1 LKILNSYIYFR
12 NKDKKQYQMAYLDN
26 TEITVDAILTKKGRQ
41 KLASGQSLNI
51 TKFALG
57 DDEIDYTLY
66 EPAHPKGSAY
76 YDSAIRAIPVTEASP
91 DETQVLRYKLVTLPK
106 GTTQI
111 PTVKLG
117 VPSISVNQSEGGVG
131 LTPTTSPSGNTNAGY
146 TVVLADQRAGTLTVT
161 RGANGTG
168 TVPVFLGEEI
178 TTTAQVVSG
187 LEFRFTP
194 NPSLTIDISTTLTVY
209 GNETG
214 GSQTIP
220 VSVIYK
226 ATI

>member
-1 LKILNSYIYFR
+1 
-12 NKDKKQYQMAYLDN
+12 MAYLN
-26 TEITVDAILTKKGRQ
+26 NAEITVDAVLTKKGRQ
-41 KLASGQSLNI
+41 KLASGQSLSI

-76 YDSAIRAIPVTEASP
+76 YDSAITAIPITEASP

-106 GTTQI
+106 GTTKI
-111 PTVKLG
+111 PVVSLG
-117 VPSISVNQSEGGVG
+117 ISAIGVYQSDGGVSM
-131 LTPTTSPSGNTNAGY
+131 LPTTSPAGNQNAGY

-161 RGANGTG
+161 KGSASAG

-194 NPSLTIDISTTLTVY
+194 NPNLTIDVASTITVY

-220 VSVIYK
+220 VTVTYK
-226 ATI
+226 A

>member
-1 LKILNSYIYFR
+1 
-12 NKDKKQYQMAYLDN
+12 MGYLDN

-76 YDSAIRAIPVTEASP
+76 YDSAIRTIPVTEASP

-106 GTTQI
+106 GTTII

-117 VPSISVNQSEGGVG
+117 ITSIPVTQLEGGVA
-131 LTPTTSPSGNTNAGY
+131 LSPTTSPSGNANAGY
-146 TVVLADQRAGTLTVT
+146 TVVLADQRAGTITVT
-161 RGANGTG
+161 RGASGTG
-168 TVPVFLGEEI
+168 TIPVFLGDEI
-178 TTTAQVVSG
+178 TTTAQVVTG

-194 NPSLTIDISTTLTVY
+194 NPQLTIDISTTLTVY

-220 VSVIYK
+220 VTVTYQ
-226 ATI
+226 ATV

>member
-1 LKILNSYIYFR
+1 MGYLN
-12 NKDKKQYQMAYLDN
+12 N
-26 TEITVDAILTKKGRQ
+26 TSITVDAILTKKGRQ

-76 YDSAIRAIPVTEASP
+76 YDSAIRAIPILEASP

-111 PTVKLG
+111 PIVSLG
-117 VPSISVNQSEGGVG
+117 IPSIGVFQNEGQVS
-131 LTPTTSPSGNTNAGY
+131 LSPTTSPAGNTNAGY
-146 TVVLADQRAGTLTVT
+146 TVVLADQRAGTLSVSQ
-161 RGANGTG
+161 GASGAG

-178 TTTAQVVSG
+178 TTTAQVVNG
-187 LEFRFTP
+187 LSFAFTP
-194 NPSLTIDISTTLTVY
+194 NPSLTTNISTTITVY

-220 VSVIYK
+220 VTVTYRG
-226 ATI
+226 

>member
-1 LKILNSYIYFR
+1 
-12 NKDKKQYQMAYLDN
+12 MGYLDN
-26 TEITVDAILTKKGRQ
+26 TSITVDAILTKKGRQ
-41 KLASGQSLNI
+41 KLASGQSLSI
-51 TKFALG
+51 SKFALG

-76 YDSAIRAIPVTEASP
+76 YDSAIKAIPIMEASP

-111 PTVKLG
+111 PVVALG
-117 VPSISVNQSEGGVG
+117 ISAIGVNQDEGQVA
-131 LTPTTSPSGNTNAGY
+131 LSPTTSPQGNTNAGY
-146 TVVLADQRAGTLTVT
+146 TVVLADQRAGTLAVT
-161 RGANGTG
+161 QGASAAGS
-168 TVPVFLGEEI
+168 VPVFLGEEI

-187 LEFRFTP
+187 LGFTFTP
-194 NPSLTIDISTTLTVY
+194 NPALTTNVSSTVTVY

-220 VSVIYK
+220 V
-226 ATI
+226 TITYRA

>member
-1 LKILNSYIYFR
+1 
-12 NKDKKQYQMAYLDN
+12 MAYLDN

-66 EPAHPKGSAY
+66 EPAHPKGSAF

-111 PTVKLG
+111 PTVRLG

-146 TVVLADQRAGTLTVT
+146 TVVLADQRAGTLTVS
-161 RGANGTG
+161 RGASGTG

-194 NPSLTIDISTTLTVY
+194 NPSLTIPVSTTLTVY

-220 VSVIYK
+220 VTVTYK
-226 ATI
+226 A

>member
-1 LKILNSYIYFR
+1 
-12 NKDKKQYQMAYLDN
+12 MAYLDN

-117 VPSISVNQSEGGVG
+117 VPSISATQLEGGVG
-131 LTPTTSPSGNTNAGY
+131 LTPTTSPAGNGNGGY
-146 TVVLADQRAGTLTVT
+146 TMVLADQRAGTLTVSKT
-161 RGANGTG
+161 ASATTTN
-168 TVPVFLGEEI
+168 VFLGDEI
-178 TTTAQVVSG
+178 TTTAQVVTG

-194 NPSLTIDISTTLTVY
+194 NPNLTIDVSTTITVF

-220 VSVIYK
+220 VIITYK
-226 ATI
+226 QAV

>member
-1 LKILNSYIYFR
+1 
-12 NKDKKQYQMAYLDN
+12 MAYLDN

-51 TKFALG
+51 TKFALS

-76 YDSAIRAIPVTEASP
+76 YDAAIRAIPITEASP

-111 PTVKLG
+111 PVVSLG
-117 VPSISVNQSEGGVG
+117 IASIGAYQSDGGVA
-131 LTPTTSPSGNTNAGY
+131 LSPTTSPAGNQNAGY
-146 TVVLADQRAGTLTVT
+146 TTVLADQRAGTLTVT
-161 RGANGTG
+161 QGANAVGS
-168 TVPVFLGEEI
+168 VPVFLGESI

-187 LEFRFTP
+187 LQFRFTP
-194 NPSLTIDISTTLTVY
+194 NPNLTTSITTTITVY

-220 VSVIYK
+220 VIITYK
-226 ATI
+226 A

>member
-1 LKILNSYIYFR
+1 
-12 NKDKKQYQMAYLDN
+12 MGYLDN
-26 TEITVDAILTKKGRQ
+26 TSITVDAILTKKGRQ
-41 KLASGQSLNI
+41 KLASGQSLSI
-51 TKFALG
+51 SKFALG

-76 YDSAIRAIPVTEASP
+76 YDSAIKAIPIMEASP

-111 PTVKLG
+111 PVVSLG
-117 VPSISVNQSEGGVG
+117 ISAVGVYQDEGQVA
-131 LTPTTSPSGNTNAGY
+131 LSPTTSPQGNTNAGY
-146 TVVLADQRAGTLTVT
+146 TVVLADQRAGTLSVT
-161 RGANGTG
+161 QGATAAGS
-168 TVPVFLGEEI
+168 VPVFLGEEI

-187 LEFRFTP
+187 LGFTFTP
-194 NPSLTIDISTTLTVY
+194 NPALTTNVSSTVTVY

-220 VSVIYK
+220 V
-226 ATI
+226 TITYRA

>member
-1 LKILNSYIYFR
+1 
-12 NKDKKQYQMAYLDN
+12 MAYLDN

-76 YDSAIRAIPVTEASP
+76 YDSAIRAIPITEASP

-117 VPSISVNQSEGGVG
+117 VTQISATQLEGGVG
-131 LTPTTSPSGNTNAGY
+131 LTPTTSPAGNTNGGY
-146 TVVLADQRAGTLTVT
+146 TMVLADQRAGTLTVSKT
-161 RGANGTG
+161 ASASTTN
-168 TVPVFLGEEI
+168 VFLGDEI
-178 TTTAQVVSG
+178 TTTAQVVTG

-194 NPSLTIDISTTLTVY
+194 NPNLTIDVSTTITVF

-220 VSVIYK
+220 VIITYKQSV
-226 ATI
+226 

>member
-1 LKILNSYIYFR
+1 
-12 NKDKKQYQMAYLDN
+12 MGYLDN
-26 TEITVDAILTKKGRQ
+26 TSITVDAILTKKGRQ

-76 YDSAIRAIPVTEASP
+76 YDSAIKAIPILEASP

-111 PTVKLG
+111 PIVALG
-117 VPSISVNQSEGGVG
+117 IPSIGTFQNEGQIA
-131 LTPTTSPSGNTNAGY
+131 LSPTTSPAGNTNAGY
-146 TVVLADQRAGTLTVT
+146 TVVLADQRAGTLAVT
-161 RGANGTG
+161 QGATAVGS
-168 TVPVFLGEEI
+168 VPVFLGEEI

-187 LEFRFTP
+187 LQFTFTP
-194 NPSLTIDISTTLTVY
+194 NPSLTSDVSTTITVY

-220 VSVIYK
+220 VTVTYK
-226 ATI
+226 Q

>member
-1 LKILNSYIYFR
+1 
-12 NKDKKQYQMAYLDN
+12 MAYLDN

-41 KLASGQSLNI
+41 KLASGQSINI
-51 TKFALG
+51 SKFAMG

-91 DETQVLRYKLVTLPK
+91 DETQILRYKLVTLPK

-111 PTVKLG
+111 PIVRLG
-117 VPSISVNQSEGGVG
+117 VPSIGVNQLEGGVG
-131 LTPTTSPSGNTNAGY
+131 LTPTTSPAGNASAGY
-146 TVVLADQRAGTLTVT
+146 TVVLTDQRAGTLTVT
-161 RGANGTG
+161 RGASAVGS
-168 TVPVFLGEEI
+168 VPVFLGEEI

-194 NPSLTIDISTTLTVY
+194 NPNLTIDVSTTLTVY

-220 VSVIYK
+220 VTVTYK
-226 ATI
+226 A